1 MYTFSLREMD
11 RTFPL
16 ILYWFIFGFFN
27 PLRVYGNAEVDA
39 LNALKTQ
46 LQDPNNVLQS
56 WNITQVNPCGW
67 SYITCNT
74 EKRVTQI
81 DLGNACL
88 SGQLVPQLGQL
99 SNLQYLHL
107 YSNNFSGRIP
117 DEIGNLTNL
126 LGLKLY
132 RNRLEGAI
140 PDTLGNLQKLRF
152 LHLGNNSLTGTIPY
166 SLTTIVSLQL
176 IDLSNNFLI
185 GTVPSN
191 GSFSRF
197 TAISFYNNPQLRWPL
212 EASAQYPYSL
222 PSNSQSPSVGYN
234 YNVIK
239 AIAEGVAVGVALVFL
254 YQAIALVWQG
264 CRYQQ
269 DHFTDVPAEEDP
281 GVHLKQLIKRFSLH
295 ELQVATNNFN
305 EKNIL
310 GRGAFGK
317 VYKGRLADGA
327 LVAVKRLIDGVKG
340 GELQFQME
348 VEMISIAVHRNLLR
362 LQGFC
367 MTPTERLL
375 VYPFMVN
382 GSVASCLRDRPLDWP
397 TRKRIALGSA
407 RGLAYLHEHCDPK
420 IIHHD
425 VKAANIL
432 LDEEFE
438 AVVGDFGLAK
448 LMDYNDT
455 HVTTGVRG
463 TIGHIAPE
471 YISTRRSSEKSDVF
485 GYGVM
490 LLELVTGQRAYDLG
504 RLANDDEVMLL
515 DWVKGLLGENKME
528 ILVDVEGNYL
538 QDVVEELIQIALLCT
553 QVIPL
558 ERPKMSE
565 VVKMLEGD
573 GLEERWEEWQK
584 EEIYRQEFRHMHVRN
599 KQDSSYNPSNDRLS
613 GPR

>member
-16 ILYWFIFGFFN
+16 ILYWFILGFFN
-27 PLRVYGNAEVDA
+27 LLRVNGNAEVDA

-46 LQDPNNVLQS
+46 LQDPQNVLQS
-56 WNITQVNPCGW
+56 WNTSQVNPCMW
-67 SYITCNT
+67 FHITCDNENRIT
-74 EKRVTQI
+74 GI
-81 DLGNACL
+81 YLGNAGL
-88 SGQLVPQLGQL
+88 SGQLVPLLGQL
-99 SNLQYLHL
+99 RNLKYLHL

-126 LGLKLY
+126 VGLELFLNY
-132 RNRLEGAI
+132 LEGGI

-152 LHLGNNSLTGTIPY
+152 LRLDNNSLTGTIPY

-185 GTVPSN
+185 GNVPVN
-191 GSFSRF
+191 GSFSLF
-197 TAISFYNNPQLRWPL
+197 SAMSFYNNPNLRFPL
-212 EASAQYPYSL
+212 AESALYPYSP
-222 PSNSQSPSVGYN
+222 PSNSQSPSGYN
-234 YNVIK
+234 DIK

-254 YQAIALVWQG
+254 YQAIAVVWRG

-317 VYKGRLADGA
+317 VYKGRLAAGA
-327 LVAVKRLIDGVKG
+327 LVAVKRLIDRVRG

-528 ILVDVEGNYL
+528 ILVDAEGNYL

-553 QVIPL
+553 QVTPL

-584 EEIYRQEFRHMHVRN
+584 EEIYRQEFRHIHVRN

>member
-1 MYTFSLREMD
+1 MRLREMD

-56 WNITQVNPCGW
+56 WNITQVNPCRW
-67 SYITCNT
+67 SHITCNT
-74 EKRVTQI
+74 ETRVTRI
-81 DLGNACL
+81 DLGNAYL

-126 LGLKLY
+126 LGLELY

-140 PDTLGNLQKLRF
+140 PDTLGNLQKLCF
-152 LHLGNNSLTGTIPY
+152 LRLGNNSLTGTIPY
-166 SLTTIVSLQL
+166 SLTTIDSLQL

-191 GSFSRF
+191 GSFSQF
-197 TAISFYNNPQLRWPL
+197 TDISCNFIL
-212 EASAQYPYSL
+212 
-222 PSNSQSPSVGYN
+222 
-234 YNVIK
+234 
-239 AIAEGVAVGVALVFL
+239 L

-327 LVAVKRLIDGVKG
+327 LVAVKRLIDGVKA

-490 LLELVTGQRAYDLG
+490 LLELVIGQRAYDLG
-504 RLANDDEVMLL
+504 RHANDDEVMLL

-528 ILVDVEGNYL
+528 ILVDAEGNYL

-599 KQDSSYNPSNDRLS
+599 KQDSSYNPSNDHLS

>member
-74 EKRVTQI
+74 EKRVTQMN
-81 DLGNACL
+81 LMNLVKSL
-88 SGQLVPQLGQL
+88 SKTNTV
-99 SNLQYLHL
+99 LHL

-126 LGLKLY
+126 LGLELY
-132 RNRLEGAI
+132 LNRLEGAI

-152 LHLGNNSLTGTIPY
+152 LRLGNNSLTGTIPY

-176 IDLSNNFLI
+176 IDLSNNILI
-185 GTVPSN
+185 GTVPFN

-197 TAISFYNNPQLRWPL
+197 TDISFYNNSQLRRPL

-281 GVHLKQLIKRFSLH
+281 RVHLKQLIKRFSLH

-327 LVAVKRLIDGVKG
+327 LVAVKRLIDGIKA

-367 MTPTERLL
+367 MTPTERFL

-584 EEIYRQEFRHMHVRN
+584 EEIFRQEFRHMHVRN